1 MDNESHMNDDSL
13 LEDAEVSGELSVS
26 EEMPASSEKQAD
38 AAAAFVPGDDSGL
51 DIQSEE
57 QTTVQ
62 SESEP
67 ESGSASEDESQ
78 PECESVPEDEPALES
93 ESQPECESETE
104 DESAPESKSVPADFH
119 DEKPDEKPD
128 EKEENKKSSKAIW
141 MTVFALAA
149 VIIVIEVAFVCT
161 HAVLGNIFGKHEIYY
176 SSTTEINL
184 SGSDYKD
191 YSQLSKVKSLEV
203 IDLTNSSFSD
213 LSDLYGCK
221 KLQKVILT
229 GKEMDAQDCVAFFQE
244 VPGAQLVCKVKINDQ
259 VYDSDITQLKAESV
273 DEKTQ
278 RLFAALVSLESLD
291 MTACDVNDDTYQFLS
306 DALKNCTIVI
316 RTVIS
321 DTEYITTAD
330 SVSLIGE
337 ISDRDAKRLRYFSH
351 LKLIDLKNCT
361 NSDKINDFLAANP
374 DLRVNRPV
382 ELLGKIVGTE
392 DELAD
397 LRGSKYTLAQV
408 KEALDEKLPA
418 LKSLKKIDMCGCGL
432 SNTEMEQ
439 LCKAYPEIK
448 FVWMVHFKRWSV
460 RTDAV
465 VFSTLNGDGYEF
477 YDQNDYAPVF
487 KYCTDLI
494 ALDLG
499 HSLIYDISPIAS
511 MKNLRAVILT
521 DNKIHNITAFSN
533 LKDLEFIEINVN
545 RVESAEPLRNL
556 QKLKYID
563 FWSSKAM
570 TNLEPLYNH
579 KELQL
584 AIFHRTVS
592 QAERSRFMKS
602 NPNCDTYFKVD
613 TVKTTTNRA
622 WRKNPY
628 RKKLKVAFKNWKYV
642 VGFDEKTGKYIFDYD
657 TDQYSIM

>member
-119 DEKPDEKPD
+119 DEKPD

-521 DNKIHNITAFSN
+521 DNKIHNISAFSN

-602 NPNCDTYFKVD
+602 
-613 TVKTTTNRA
+613 
-622 WRKNPY
+622 
-628 RKKLKVAFKNWKYV
+628 YV